1 MTTVRRFTCDDLFSF
16 NHINMDVWTETVC
29 FTLFSVPIWRL
40 LLSLCIYVHVQYNL
54 GFYYDY
60 MARWPEYFSIL
71 TSPQN
76 HEPMGYMIGK
86 AEGEGKLWHG
96 HVSAV
101 TVAPD
106 YRRLGMAKKLME
118 KLERISRDM

>member
-1 MTTVRRFTCDDLFSF
+1 
-16 NHINMDVWTETVC
+16 
-29 FTLFSVPIWRL
+29 
-40 LLSLCIYVHVQYNL
+40 
-54 GFYYDY
+54 

-71 TSPQN
+71 TSPCNQ
-76 HEPMGYMIGK
+76 EPMGYMIGK
-86 AEGEGKLWHG
+86 AEGQDKLWHG

-106 YRRLGMAKKLME
+106 FRRLGMAKKLME